1 VTGKEGRWT
10 ADPAGVID
18 KAGDILMAS
27 RAKPTLY
34 GEGSAT
40 YSAAAKRWLP
50 VPGIH
55 VRSDSLAYAYS
66 ETYRSTATAGLDDA
80 TRVRVVSLVD
90 GSSRV
95 IYAGAARGVVAY
107 APEGIYVTAVTL
119 YSDFSQ
125 GLWRLDPVTGAS
137 TQLLDGYA
145 GGLIDRGAL
154 WINRGMPPNSL
165 VRTQIS
171 TRVSQTWIDSAPGSY
186 AWFVGLDANGHPIV
200 NVGQGADFASARWR
214 VYVYTS
220 PQSSTLVGDAA
231 VREIGVNDGYGT
243 WLAGEDGIYLL
254 RPGGTV
260 LDKVS
265 NVTGGNVAGPCA
277 PASA

>member
-1 VTGKEGRWT
+1 VSGKEGRWT

-18 KAGDILMAS
+18 KAGDILIAS

-34 GEGSAT
+34 GEWSAT

-50 VPGIH
+50 VPRDH
-55 VRSDSLAYAYS
+55 VRSDGLAYAYA
-66 ETYRSTATAGLDDA
+66 ETYRSTPTAGLDDA
-80 TRVRVVSLVD
+80 TRLRVVSLVD

-107 APEGIYVTAVTL
+107 APDGIYVTAVTL
-119 YSDFSQ
+119 YSDYSQ
-125 GLWRLDPVTGAS
+125 GLWRLDPATGKS
-137 TQLLDGYA
+137 TKVLDGYA
-145 GGLIDRGAL
+145 TGLIDRGAL
-154 WINRGMPPNSL
+154 WINRGIPPNSL
-165 VRTQIS
+165 LRTQIS
-171 TRVSQTWIDSAPGSY
+171 TRVTQTWIDSPPGSY
-186 AWFVGLDANGHPIV
+186 AWFVGLDASGHPIV
-200 NVGQGADFASARWR
+200 DVGQGDYFAGATWR

-220 PQSSTLVGDAA
+220 PRSRTSVGDAA
-231 VREIGVNDGYGT
+231 VREIGVNDTYGT

-265 NVTGGNVAGPCA
+265 NVTGGNVAGPCT